1 MRGAK
6 AVIAV
11 NDGVAI
17 RARQLGA
24 RRVEVVNNG
33 IDTDRFTPVSGHIG
47 AAHGVTGPYFIYA
60 GTASEWQGADIFIEA
75 FKQVRAQAPQTQLV
89 FIGKGSHWPVLT
101 ELAEQINDVYSTQ
114 TPAALVLPPQDPRS
128 AAAWQSDAV
137 AALVS
142 IKPGQGYDFAYPTKV
157 LSALACA
164 TPVIYAG
171 LGPVV
176 KEVRSQDLGWAVDY
190 HVDDVA
196 QAMLAALE
204 RAQSPQ
210 TPKWRQQLRKWVVE
224 NRSQRAAADAVA
236 RVIVDVIR

>member
-1 MRGAK
+1 MG
-6 AVIAV
+6 
-11 NDGVAI
+11 
-17 RARQLGA
+17 
-24 RRVEVVNNG
+24 
-33 IDTDRFTPVSGHIG
+33 
-47 AAHGVTGPYFIYA
+47 
-60 GTASEWQGADIFIEA
+60 A
-75 FKQVRAQAPQTQLV
+75 FKQVRAQAPQAQLV
-89 FIGKGSHWPVLT
+89 FIGNGSHWPVLT
-101 ELAEQINDVYSTQ
+101 ELAEQINDAYSAQ

-190 HVDDVA
+190 RVDDVA

>member
-1 MRGAK
+1 M
-6 AVIAV
+6 
-11 NDGVAI
+11 
-17 RARQLGA
+17 
-24 RRVEVVNNG
+24 
-33 IDTDRFTPVSGHIG
+33 
-47 AAHGVTGPYFIYA
+47 
-60 GTASEWQGADIFIEA
+60 
-75 FKQVRAQAPQTQLV
+75 
-89 FIGKGSHWPVLT
+89 
-101 ELAEQINDVYSTQ
+101 
-114 TPAALVLPPQDPRS
+114 
-128 AAAWQSDAV
+128 
-137 AALVS
+137 S